1 MVLAMSLV
9 LWLAIYTTATSGV
22 FGLISRTEDKLKGPA
37 WLVALLLVSLMAP
50 MTMFGFS
57 TLISILYPLYG
68 VLNLYILAA
77 LLLYPILK
85 HPGAKE
91 KH

>member
-1 MVLAMSLV
+1 
-9 LWLAIYTTATSGV
+9 
-22 FGLISRTEDKLKGPA
+22 
-37 WLVALLLVSLMAP
+37 

-77 LLLYPILK
+77 LILYPVLK
-85 HPGAKE
+85 HPGAKSRL
-91 KH
+91 